1 MALKRLFCSLVIK
14 GTMFDEFR
22 SNYPIPIN
30 KKIKVVI
37 ESESLGTGGS
47 VTGVYDSL
55 DNSGCQIMK

>member
-1 MALKRLFCSLVIK
+1 
-14 GTMFDEFR
+14 MFDEFR

-37 ESESLGTGGS
+37 ESESLGTGVS